1 VRRVAARAAAATSVA
16 AAAALLAP
24 AAAQA
29 HALVGRKDLPIPA
42 WLFAWG
48 ASIVLIVSFFI
59 LSFAWHK
66 VRFEED
72 DWHPVSEGLSRA
84 IINPVTAWLA
94 GALGVFLLGVSV
106 WSGLYGVGTPDLNF
120 SLTFLFV
127 TAWIGFA
134 LVSVALGD
142 VFRAFNPWR
151 AIARAARAVLR
162 LLTGQEPRAPL
173 TYPERLGRW
182 PGAAGVVI
190 FVWIELI
197 SGASGFQAVGV
208 QPRTA
213 AIAALVYT
221 GYTLGA
227 MALFGIEKWLD
238 RGEAFSV
245 YFGMFSRLS
254 AVEVRGG
261 RLGVRR
267 FLSGTTS
274 WAMVPGSLAIVL
286 VTIGGTT
293 FDGAQEGV
301 LASPISSIGHR
312 FIDWGFGGSLALRLD
327 ETFWLAVTLAF
338 VALIYWLGIRGM
350 HLVKG
355 SPPTR
360 ELGRRFAHTMIPIGL
375 AYVTAHYFSLFF
387 FQEQAQ
393 FTYLLSD
400 PLGNGSN
407 YFGTVTSSI
416 DYSLLSPTV
425 VWYVQVGALV
435 VGHVTGL
442 VLAHDRAIATY
453 GDSKT
458 ASLSQRWMLMVM
470 VGFTCLGLFLL
481 SQSNA

>member
-1 VRRVAARAAAATSVA
+1 MAAATCVA
-16 AAAALLAP
+16 VATALVAP

-48 ASIVLIVSFFI
+48 ASIVLIVSFFV
-59 LSFAWHK
+59 LSFAWK
-66 VRFEED
+66 KTRYEDD
-72 DWHPVSEGLSRA
+72 DWHPVSARLSGAILNRATDWLCGL
-84 IINPVTAWLA
+84 V
-94 GALGVFLLGVSV
+94 GVFLLGVSI
-106 WSGLYGVGTPDLNF
+106 WSGLYGTGTPDLNF

-151 AIARAARAVLR
+151 AIARASRAGLT
-162 LLTGQEPRAPL
+162 LLTGQRPQAPL
-173 TYPERLGRW
+173 AYPERLGRW
-182 PGAAGVVI
+182 PAAAGVAI
-190 FVWIELI
+190 FVWIELVS
-197 SGASGFQAVGV
+197 SGLSGFQAVGV
-208 QPRTA
+208 EPRTA

-221 GYTLGA
+221 GYTLAA

-245 YFGMFSRLS
+245 YFGMFSRLAS
-254 AVEVRGG
+254 LEVRDG

-267 FLSGTTS
+267 FLSATTR
-274 WAMVPGSLAIVL
+274 WAAVPGSLAVVL

-293 FDGAQEGV
+293 FDGAQEDV
-301 LASPISSIGHR
+301 LSQPISDLGHR
-312 FIDWGFGGSLALRLD
+312 FLDLGMSLGLATRLD
-327 ETFWLAVTLAF
+327 ETIWLLVTFAF
-338 VALIYWLGIRGM
+338 VTGIYWLGIAGM
-350 HLVKG
+350 HLVRG

-360 ELGRRFAHTMIPIGL
+360 ELGRRFAHTLIPIGL

-407 YFGTVTSSI
+407 YFGTVISSV
-416 DYSLLSPTV
+416 DYSTLSPTT
-425 VWYVQVGALV
+425 VWYVQVAALIA
-435 VGHVTGL
+435 GHVTGL
-442 VLAHDRAIATY
+442 ILAHDRALATY
-453 GDSKT
+453 GDAKT
-458 ASLSQRWMLMVM
+458 ASLSQRWMLLVM

-481 SQSNA
+481 SQGNA